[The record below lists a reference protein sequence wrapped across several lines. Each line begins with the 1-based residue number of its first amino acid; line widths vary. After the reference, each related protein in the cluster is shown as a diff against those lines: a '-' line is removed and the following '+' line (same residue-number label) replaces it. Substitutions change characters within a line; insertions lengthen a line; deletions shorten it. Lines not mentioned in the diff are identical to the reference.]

1 MRLEVS
7 RNLRKDVFNI
17 LHSLFVSV
25 QESPAEYIWILMPL
39 SEAERAAQF
48 NLELFR
54 MKKSDGSANKPPKI
68 WRNLNHI
75 PKTTSQQREKILR
88 QKQSFKP

>member
-1 MRLEVS
+1 MSSTFCTHCLS
-7 RNLRKDVFNI
+7 AF
-17 LHSLFVSV
+17 

-54 MKKSDGSANKPPKI
+54 MKKSDGSANKPHDI
-68 WRNLNHI
+68 WCNLNHI
-75 PKTTSQQREKILR
+75 PTTTSQQREKILR
-88 QKQSFKP
+88 QEQSFKP